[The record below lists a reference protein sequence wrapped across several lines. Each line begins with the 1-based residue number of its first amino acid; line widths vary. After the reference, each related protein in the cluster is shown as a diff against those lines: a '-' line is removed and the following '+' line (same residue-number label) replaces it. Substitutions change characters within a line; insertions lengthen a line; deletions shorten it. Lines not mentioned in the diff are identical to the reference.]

1 MSEVR
6 RISAGGAVESR
17 SIVVAA
23 GHGPAEAEAAMTS
36 DGGGSVT
43 RWVGGLKAGDPEA
56 TRRLWGRYFA
66 DLVRLAR
73 ARLRDAPRAAADEED
88 AALSAFDSLCRG
100 AEQGRF
106 PRLDD
111 RADLW
116 RVLVT
121 ITARKAADLVRSER
135 RLKRGGGHVRT
146 EADLAAA
153 ALEAGGLAQAP
164 ARQPSPELAALVADE
179 CGRLFDALPDE
190 SLRQVAQLR
199 LEGYTD
205 QEIAAK
211 LNCGLSTVE
220 RRLRTIRTV
229 WTARG

>member
-1 MSEVR
+1 
-6 RISAGGAVESR
+6 
-17 SIVVAA
+17 
-23 GHGPAEAEAAMTS
+23 MTS
-36 DGGGSVT
+36 GNGGSVT

-56 TRRLWGRYFA
+56 TRQLWERYFA

-73 ARLRDAPRAAADEED
+73 ARLRDAPRASADEED

-106 PRLDD
+106 PRLAD

-121 ITARKAADLVRSER
+121 ITARKAADMVQHER
-135 RLKRGGGHVRT
+135 RSKRGGGRVRT

-153 ALEAGGLAQAP
+153 ALEAGGLGQAP
-164 ARQPSPELAALVADE
+164 AHEPSPELAALVADE
-179 CGRLFDALPDE
+179 CRRLFDALPDE
-190 SLRQVAQLR
+190 SLRQVALLK

-205 QEIAAK
+205 QEVAAR
-211 LNCGLSTVE
+211 LDCVVRTVE
-220 RRLRTIRTV
+220 RRLQTIRAV
-229 WTARG
+229 WTARGRP

>member
-1 MSEVR
+1 L
-6 RISAGGAVESR
+6 I
-17 SIVVAA
+17 VAA
-23 GHGPAEAEAAMTS
+23 TGHGPDEGQAAMTT
-36 DGGGSVT
+36 DGEGSVT

-56 TRRLWGRYFA
+56 ARRLWERYFA

-100 AEQGRF
+100 AEHGRF

-111 RADLW
+111 RDDLW

-121 ITARKAADLVRSER
+121 ITARKAADLVQHER

-153 ALEAGGLAQAP
+153 ALEAGGVGQVP
-164 ARQPSPELAALVADE
+164 ASEPSPELAALLADE
-179 CGRLFDALPDE
+179 CRLLFDALPKE
-190 SLRQVAQLR
+190 SLREVARLR
-199 LEGYTD
+199 LEGYSD
-205 QEIAAK
+205 REIAARQD
-211 LNCGLSTVE
+211 CVLSTVE
-220 RRLRTIRTV
+220 RRLRTIRSL

>member
-1 MSEVR
+1 MTGE
-6 RISAGGAVESR
+6 
-17 SIVVAA
+17 
-23 GHGPAEAEAAMTS
+23 GP
-36 DGGGSVT
+36 GSVT
-43 RWVGGLKAGDPEA
+43 RYLGGLKAGEA
-56 TRRLWGRYFA
+56 EAARVLWERYFA

-100 AEQGRF
+100 AGQGRF

-111 RADLW
+111 RGDLW

-121 ITARKAADLVRSER
+121 ITARKAADLVQHER
-135 RLKRGGGHVRT
+135 RRKRGGGHVRS
-146 EADLAAA
+146 EADLAAT

-164 ARQPSPELAALVADE
+164 AHQPSPELAALMAEE
-179 CGRLFDALPDE
+179 CRRLFEALPDE
-190 SLRQVAQLR
+190 SLRQVATLR

-205 QEIAAK
+205 REIAAR
-211 LNCGLSTVE
+211 LHCGLSTIE

-229 WTARG
+229 WTRRG

>member
-1 MSEVR
+1 
-6 RISAGGAVESR
+6 
-17 SIVVAA
+17 
-23 GHGPAEAEAAMTS
+23 
-36 DGGGSVT
+36 
-43 RWVGGLKAGDPEA
+43 VGGLKAGDPEA
-56 TRRLWGRYFA
+56 TRQLWERYFA
-66 DLVRLAR
+66 ELVRLAR
-73 ARLRDAPRAAADEED
+73 ARLGAAPRGAADEED

-121 ITARKAADLVRSER
+121 ITARKAADLVRGAR
-135 RLKRGGGHVRT
+135 RLKRGGGHVRA

-164 ARQPSPELAALVADE
+164 AHEPSPELAALVADE
-179 CGRLFDALPDE
+179 CRRLFDALPDA
-190 SLRQVAQLR
+190 SLRRVAQLR

-205 QEIAAK
+205 REIATE

-229 WTARG
+229 WAAGG

>member
-1 MSEVR
+1 MTGE
-6 RISAGGAVESR
+6 
-17 SIVVAA
+17 
-23 GHGPAEAEAAMTS
+23 GP
-36 DGGGSVT
+36 GSVT
-43 RWVGGLKAGDPEA
+43 RYLGGLKAGEA
-56 TRRLWGRYFA
+56 EAARVLWQRYFA

-100 AEQGRF
+100 AEHGRF
-106 PRLDD
+106 PQLED

-121 ITARKAADLVRSER
+121 ITARKAADLVQHER
-135 RLKRGGGHVRT
+135 RQKRGGGQVRS

-153 ALEAGGLAQAP
+153 ALEAGGIAQAP
-164 ARQPSPELAALVADE
+164 AHEPSPELAALMAEE
-179 CGRLFDALPDE
+179 CRRLFDALPDE
-190 SLRQVAQLR
+190 SLRQVAALR

-205 QEIAAK
+205 REIAAR
-211 LNCGLSTVE
+211 LHCGLSTIE

-229 WTARG
+229 WARRG